1 MINFD
6 GKLLANGVDF
16 LNQENRGL
24 RFGDSLFETIRVV
37 DGKIIF
43 WEEHYLRLMASMR
56 ILRMEIPMNFTMEYL
71 EDLII
76 NTIKANDL
84 EVQPVRVRLTIF
96 RKNGGLY
103 APETNNVSFIIEVKA
118 LQAPF
123 YVIED
128 TSYEVELFKDFYVNP
143 DMLSTLKTNNKI
155 LNVVGSIFAKENK
168 YQNCLLLNTNKSVVE
183 ALNGNIFLVKGNVI
197 KTPPISDG
205 CLNGILRNKLIAIL
219 AKIEDYTFIE
229 ESISPFE
236 LQKADELFITNAIV
250 GIKPIT
256 KYRKKDF
263 GTAVSKNLLGK
274 LNAMARLG

>member
-6 GKLLANGVDF
+6 GELHLKDADY
-16 LNQENRGL
+16 LNHENRGL
-24 RFGDSLFETIRVV
+24 RYGDSLFETIRVV
-37 DGKIIF
+37 NGKVFF

-71 EDLII
+71 EDQIFK
-76 NTIKANDL
+76 TIKANDL
-84 EVQPVRVRLTIF
+84 EMQPVRVRLTVF

-103 APETNNVSFIIEVKA
+103 TPDTNTVSFLIEVKV
-118 LQAPF
+118 LHSPF
-123 YVIED
+123 YSLEAAA
-128 TSYEVELFKDFYVNP
+128 YEVELFKDFFVNP

-168 YQNCLLLNTNKSVVE
+168 YQNCLLLNTNKSIVE
-183 ALNGNIFLVKGNVI
+183 ALNGNLFLVKGNVI

-205 CLNGILRNKLIAIL
+205 CLNGIIRAKLIAIL
-219 AKIEDYTFIE
+219 ANIEDYTLSE

-250 GIKPIT
+250 GIQPIT

-263 GTAVSKNLLGK
+263 GNTVSKNLLGK
-274 LNAMARLG
+274 LNASARLS